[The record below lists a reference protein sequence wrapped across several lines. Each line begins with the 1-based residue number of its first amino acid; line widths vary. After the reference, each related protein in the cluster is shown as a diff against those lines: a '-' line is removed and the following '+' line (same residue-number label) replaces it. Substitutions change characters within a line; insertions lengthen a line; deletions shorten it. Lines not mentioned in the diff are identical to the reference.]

1 MAASREVGGFTIS
14 SLGMLPLFWVVS
26 PEELKPCELRLLE
39 FLAIDGEGWAR
50 AATLRKDK
58 RGFTK
63 ILNYVMIKSLWG
75 LYTRVPSI

>member
-50 AATLRKDK
+50 AATL
-58 RGFTK
+58 
-63 ILNYVMIKSLWG
+63 
-75 LYTRVPSI
+75 